1 MQLKKSV
8 RDECNRGLVGC
19 QNVKWGK
26 EYAKGP
32 KGKRPNLMNPKKIP
46 HPNIFSLQQQQHFSI
61 AAPLSHALWANN
73 NNISVYQKKKT
84 TNISEFR
91 FLNSLTNHYIYIY
104 ILRQTKPSQRQALL
118 SLSLC
123 LSLDLSLWV
132 KLEAPIVTMGNLFV
146 SFTSIFFF
154 YSYSYC

>member
-73 NNISVYQKKKT
+73 NNISVYQKKK
-84 TNISEFR
+84 NNQHFRVQISK
-91 FLNSLTNHYIYIY
+91 LTHKSLYIY
-104 ILRQTKPSQRQALL
+104 ILRQTKPSQRQALSL
-118 SLSLC
+118 SLSRS
-123 LSLDLSLWV
+123 LSLS
-132 KLEAPIVTMGNLFV
+132 ETRSSNRHHG
-146 SFTSIFFF
+146 
-154 YSYSYC
+154 